1 MVSSKRAASQRTA
14 AGFMVATLAVG
25 LVASRGVLGLIAG
38 GDPHHAVHPVE
49 TVDVVTASRTLYQG
63 VALTPADVY
72 VAKVP
77 VSYLPTVADAQS
89 GDLAPARVF
98 AATEGLVGQ
107 VPRERILANEIIR
120 PERLADGGAGIGLNA
135 VIPRGM
141 VAVSLNLR
149 DADAVSWLLEPGTF
163 VDVLSTFEDKLGEP
177 RTETILQAVF
187 VLGVNSRAQGES
199 TEDAAARGRQAPSV
213 TFLVS
218 SRQAEQLAL
227 ADEVGALSLTMRN
240 LSDSG
245 FVTALEGA
253 SMRRLMGLLT
263 PHPAPVVEGPRHL
276 PGGGTLEVR
285 HEGSKTI
292 LEILRGRGRE
302 TVELPTPPAEDEAAG
317 R

>member
-1 MVSSKRAASQRTA
+1 MVSSKRAASQRAA
-14 AGFMVATLAVG
+14 AGFMVATIAVG
-25 LVASRGVLGLIAG
+25 LVASRGVLGLVSAG
-38 GDPHHAVHPVE
+38 AARQAAPAVE

-63 VALTPADVY
+63 VALTSADVY

-98 AATEGLVGQ
+98 ASTEGVVGQ

-149 DADAVSWLLEPGTF
+149 DADAVSGLLEPGTF
-163 VDVLSTFEDKLGEP
+163 VDVLSTFEDKLREP

-199 TEDAAARGRQAPSV
+199 TDDAAARGRQAPSV

-227 ADEVGALSLTMRN
+227 ADEIGALSLTMRN

-245 FVTALEGA
+245 YVTSLKGGTME
-253 SMRRLMGLLT
+253 RLMGLLT
-263 PHPAPVVEGPRHL
+263 PHPAPAVEPPTRL
-276 PGGGTLEVR
+276 PGGGTLSVR

-292 LEILRGRGRE
+292 LEIIRGRGRE
-302 TVELPTPPAEDEAAG
+302 TIEVPTPSTEDEAVG